1 MYADSAIEMSRRP
14 PAADWAKLSLMP
26 RPGYDSV
33 LLVTGYPSLHARRM
47 VEQIITAEPRSLVY
61 VLVPPP
67 PAKDEPAEPP
77 AEPPELELSAEQRAR
92 VVFLEGSPHAM
103 DLGLSGAEFRQITRE
118 VDRVHHLAHVASSS
132 VDRAIAHTANVVGA
146 AEILE
151 FSRAAPQLS
160 CLVFHSTAHVSG
172 DRTGVVHE
180 DDLACGQ
187 SFRSDA
193 DETRMRAEVLLR
205 RAMRE
210 VPIAVVRPTT
220 IVGDT
225 GAGENDRL
233 EGIYLLVL
241 LVVATPAEIAIPF
254 PGRGD
259 TPLNIVPLD
268 YALRAAHAIGRHP
281 SAPGRTFHLADPNP
295 LSARSVF
302 ELVTHAG
309 GRRTARGSI
318 PSNLAKALLRTPGI
332 DRFARSPKA
341 FVEQL
346 TSDVRYDTRNT
357 EYVLRSSGIVCPPF
371 ESYVDDLVNVVREH
385 IKARQR
391 RRESHVDEVE
401 IDDALS

>member
-1 MYADSAIEMSRRP
+1 
-14 PAADWAKLSLMP
+14 MP
-26 RPGYDSV
+26 RAGYDTV
-33 LLVTGYPSLHARRM
+33 FLVTGYPSLHARRM
-47 VEQIITAEPRSLVY
+47 IEQIITSEPGSLVH

-67 PAKDEPAEPP
+67 AEPAEGP
-77 AEPPELELSAEQRAR
+77 AAAPELQLSAEQQAR
-92 VVFLEGSPHAM
+92 VVFIEGSPHAM
-103 DLGLSGAEFRQITRE
+103 DLGLSGAEFRQLTRE
-118 VDRVHHLAHVASSS
+118 VDRIHHLAHVGSSA
-132 VDRAIAHTANVVGA
+132 VDARTAHTINVVGA

-151 FSRAAPQLS
+151 FARAAPQLA

-172 DRTGVVHE
+172 DRTGVVYE

-187 SFRSDA
+187 AFRAEA
-193 DETRMRAEVLLR
+193 DEARMRAEVLLR
-205 RAMRE
+205 RSMRE

-225 GAGENDRL
+225 GENDRL

-259 TPLNIVPLD
+259 MPLNIVPLD
-268 YALRAAHAIGRHP
+268 YAIRAAHAIGRHP

-346 TSDVRYDTRNT
+346 TSNVRYDTRNT
-357 EYVLRSSGIVCPPF
+357 DQVLLSAGIVCPPF

-385 IKARQR
+385 VKARQR

>member
-1 MYADSAIEMSRRP
+1 
-14 PAADWAKLSLMP
+14 MP
-26 RPGYDSV
+26 RAGYDTV

-47 VEQIITAEPRSLVY
+47 IEQIVTSEPGSLVY
-61 VLVPPP
+61 VLTPPP
-67 PAKDEPAEPP
+67 PAEPAEGL
-77 AEPPELELSAEQRAR
+77 AGAPELQLSAEQQAR
-92 VVFLEGSPHAM
+92 VVFIEGSPHAM
-103 DLGLSGAEFRQITRE
+103 DLGLSGAEFRQLTRE
-118 VDRVHHLAHVASSS
+118 VDRIHHLAHVGSSA
-132 VDRAIAHTANVVGA
+132 VDARTAHTVNVVGA

-151 FSRAAPQLS
+151 FARAAPQLA

-172 DRTGVVHE
+172 DRTGVVYE
-180 DDLACGQ
+180 EDLACGQ
-187 SFRSDA
+187 AFRAEA

-205 RAMRE
+205 RSMRE

-225 GAGENDRL
+225 GENDRL

-259 TPLNIVPLD
+259 MPLNIVPLD
-268 YALRAAHAIGRHP
+268 YAVRAAHAIGRHP

-346 TSDVRYDTRNT
+346 TSNVRYDTRNT
-357 EYVLRSSGIVCPPF
+357 DQALRSAGIVCPPF

-385 IKARQR
+385 VKARQR

>member
-1 MYADSAIEMSRRP
+1 
-14 PAADWAKLSLMP
+14 MP

-47 VEQIITAEPRSLVY
+47 IEQIVTTEPRALVY
-61 VLVPPP
+61 VIAPPDVPEPSIPP
-67 PAKDEPAEPP
+67 PAAARDPLPDTSP
-77 AEPPELELSAEQRAR
+77 PPELRLTAEQHAR
-92 VVFLEGSPHAM
+92 VVFVEGSAHAM
-103 DLGLSGAEFRQITRE
+103 DLGLSGAEFRKLTRE
-118 VDRVHHLAHVASSS
+118 VDRIHHLAHLGSGAA
-132 VDRAIAHTANVVGA
+132 DRRTATTINVGGA

-151 FSRAAPQLS
+151 FARAAPRLQ

-172 DRTGVVHE
+172 DRTGVVYEE
-180 DDLACGQ
+180 DLDRGQ
-187 SFRSDA
+187 SFRCDA
-193 DETRMRAEVLLR
+193 DEARMRAEVLLR
-205 RAMRE
+205 RAMGQ

-220 IVGDT
+220 IVGDAS
-225 GAGENDRL
+225 AGESDRL

-268 YALRAAHAIGRHP
+268 YAIRAAHAIGRHP
-281 SAPGRTFHLADPNP
+281 AAPGRTFHLADPSP

-309 GRRTARGSI
+309 GRRTTKGSI

-346 TSDVRYDTRNT
+346 TSNVRFDTRNT
-357 EYVLRSSGIVCPPF
+357 DQALGSAGISCPPF

-385 IKARQR
+385 VKARQR
-391 RRESHVDEVE
+391 RREIVEDEVE
-401 IDDALS
+401 IDDPLS

>member
-1 MYADSAIEMSRRP
+1 
-14 PAADWAKLSLMP
+14 MP
-26 RPGYDSV
+26 RPGYDTV

-47 VEQIITAEPRSLVY
+47 IEQIVTSEPGALVY
-61 VLVPPP
+61 VLVPT
-67 PAKDEPAEPP
+67 EPEDAAAE
-77 AEPPELELSAEQRAR
+77 APELQLSAEQQAR

-103 DLGLSGAEFRQITRE
+103 DLGLSGAEFRQVARE
-118 VDRVHHLAHVASSS
+118 VDRIHHLAHAGSS
-132 VDRAIAHTANVVGA
+132 AIDSHAAHAINVVGA

-151 FSRAAPQLS
+151 LARAAPQLA
-160 CLVFHSTAHVSG
+160 CLVVHSTAHVSG

-180 DDLACGQ
+180 DDLEAGQ
-187 SFRSDA
+187 SFRSAA

-220 IVGDT
+220 IVGGT
-225 GAGENDRL
+225 TAGENDRL

-268 YALRAAHAIGRHP
+268 YAIRAAHAIGRHP

-309 GRRTARGSI
+309 GKRAARGSI

-332 DRFARSPKA
+332 ERFARSPRA

-346 TSDVRYDTRNT
+346 TSNVRYDTRNT
-357 EYVLRSSGIVCPPF
+357 DLVLGSAGLICPPF

-385 IKARQR
+385 VKARQR
-391 RRESHVDEVE
+391 RRESIVDEVE
-401 IDDALS
+401 SDDALS

>member
-1 MYADSAIEMSRRP
+1 
-14 PAADWAKLSLMP
+14 MP
-26 RPGYDSV
+26 RAGYDTV

-47 VEQIITAEPRSLVY
+47 TEQIITSEPRSLVY

-67 PAKDEPAEPP
+67 STPAEPSDVP
-77 AEPPELELSAEQRAR
+77 AEAPELQLSAEERAR
-92 VVFLEGSPHAM
+92 VVFIEGSPHAM
-103 DLGLSGAEFRQITRE
+103 DLGLSGAEFRQLTSE
-118 VDRVHHLAHVASSS
+118 VDRIHHLAHVGSNA
-132 VDRAIAHTANVVGA
+132 VPRQTAHTANVVGA

-151 FSRAAPQLS
+151 FARAAPQLA

-172 DRTGVVHE
+172 DRTGVVYE

-187 SFRSDA
+187 AFRSDA

-332 DRFARSPKA
+332 DRFARSPRA

-346 TSDVRYDTRNT
+346 TSNVRYDTRNT
-357 EYVLRSSGIVCPPF
+357 DQVLGSAGIVCPAF

-385 IKARQR
+385 VKARQR

>member
-1 MYADSAIEMSRRP
+1 
-14 PAADWAKLSLMP
+14 MP

-47 VEQIITAEPRSLVY
+47 VEQIITAEPGSLVY

-67 PAKDEPAEPP
+67 PSKDEPSDAP
-77 AEPPELELSAEQRAR
+77 AEAPELELSALQRER

-103 DLGLSGAEFRQITRE
+103 DLGLSGAEFRRITRE
-118 VDRVHHLAHVASSS
+118 VDRVHHLAHVGSSS
-132 VDRAIAHTANVVGA
+132 VDRRTAHTVNVVGA

-172 DRTGVVHE
+172 DRTGVVQE

-187 SFRSDA
+187 AFRSDA

-268 YALRAAHAIGRHP
+268 YAIRAAHAIGRHP

-318 PSNLAKALLRTPGI
+318 PPTSPRPCCARRGSIASRGARRPSSSSSPATFATTRATPSTCCGARGSCAHPSSRTWTISSMWCASTSRRGSEGE
-332 DRFARSPKA
+332 SP
-341 FVEQL
+341 
-346 TSDVRYDTRNT
+346 TWTR
-357 EYVLRSSGIVCPPF
+357 
-371 ESYVDDLVNVVREH
+371 
-385 IKARQR
+385 
-391 RRESHVDEVE
+391 
-401 IDDALS
+401 

>member
-1 MYADSAIEMSRRP
+1 
-14 PAADWAKLSLMP
+14 MP

-47 VEQIITAEPRSLVY
+47 IEQIVTTEPRALVY
-61 VLVPPP
+61 AL
-67 PAKDEPAEPP
+67 APAET
-77 AEPPELELSAEQRAR
+77 ADEARPPELQLSAEQHAR
-92 VVFLEGSPHAM
+92 VVFIEGSPHAM
-103 DLGLSGAEFRQITRE
+103 DLGLSGAEFRQLTRE
-118 VDRVHHLAHVASSS
+118 VDRIHHLAHVGTSA
-132 VDRAIAHTANVVGA
+132 VDRAMAHAINVVGA

-151 FSRAAPQLS
+151 FSRAAPQLA
-160 CLVFHSTAHVSG
+160 CLVVHSTAHVSG
-172 DRTGVVHE
+172 DRTGVVYEE
-180 DDLACGQ
+180 DLDRGQ
-187 SFRSDA
+187 SFRCVA
-193 DETRMRAEVLLR
+193 DETRMRAEVLVR

-220 IVGDT
+220 IVGD
-225 GAGENDRL
+225 AGSGEGDRL

-268 YALRAAHAIGRHP
+268 YAIRAAHAIGRHP
-281 SAPGRTFHLADPNP
+281 SAPGRTFHLADPDP

-309 GRRTARGSI
+309 GRRTTKGSI

-346 TSDVRYDTRNT
+346 TSNVRYDTRNT
-357 EYVLRSSGIVCPPF
+357 DLALGSAKITCPPF

-385 IKARQR
+385 VKARQR
-391 RRESHVDEVE
+391 RREIVPDEVE
-401 IDDALS
+401 IDDPLS

>member
-1 MYADSAIEMSRRP
+1 MP
-14 PAADWAKLSLMP
+14 LS
-26 RPGYDSV
+26 GYDSV
-33 LLVTGYPSLHARRM
+33 LLVTGYPALHARRM
-47 VEQIITAEPRSLVY
+47 VEQIIITEPRALVY
-61 VLVPPP
+61 VLVPP
-67 PAKDEPAEPP
+67 EPP
-77 AEPPELELSAEQRAR
+77 DAAIGGAAPPELRISPEQQAR
-92 VVFLEGSPHAM
+92 VVFIEGTPHAM
-103 DLGLSGAEFRQITRE
+103 DLGLSGAEFRKLTRE
-118 VDRVHHLAHVASSS
+118 VDRIHHLAHVGTSA
-132 VDRAIAHTANVVGA
+132 VDRRTAHTINVVGA

-151 FSRAAPQLS
+151 FARAAPQLA
-160 CLVFHSTAHVSG
+160 CLVVHSTAHVSG
-172 DRTGVVHE
+172 DRTGVVYEE
-180 DDLACGQ
+180 DLDRGQ
-187 SFRSDA
+187 SFRSGA

-220 IVGDT
+220 IVGDA
-225 GAGENDRL
+225 GAGEGDRL

-268 YALRAAHAIGRHP
+268 YAIRAAHAIGRHP
-281 SAPGRTFHLADPNP
+281 SAPGRTFHLADPDP

-309 GRRTARGSI
+309 GRRTAKGSI

-346 TSDVRYDTRNT
+346 TSNVRYDTRNT
-357 EYVLRSSGIVCPPF
+357 AVALSSAKITCPPF

-385 IKARQR
+385 VKARQR
-391 RRESHVDEVE
+391 RREIVADEVE
-401 IDDALS
+401 IDDPLS

>member
-1 MYADSAIEMSRRP
+1 
-14 PAADWAKLSLMP
+14 MP
-26 RPGYDSV
+26 RAGHDTV

-47 VEQIITAEPRSLVY
+47 IEQIITSEPGSLVY

-67 PAKDEPAEPP
+67 PGEAADGPAG
-77 AEPPELELSAEQRAR
+77 PPELQLSAEQLAR
-92 VVFLEGSPHAM
+92 VVFIEGSPHAM
-103 DLGLSGAEFRQITRE
+103 DLGLSGAEFRQLTRE
-118 VDRVHHLAHVASSS
+118 VDRIHHLAHVGSSA
-132 VDRAIAHTANVVGA
+132 VDARTAHTVNVVGA

-151 FSRAAPQLS
+151 FARAAPQLS

-172 DRTGVVHE
+172 DRTGVVYEE
-180 DDLACGQ
+180 DLDCGQ
-187 SFRSDA
+187 SFRAEA
-193 DETRMRAEVLLR
+193 DEARMRAEVLLR
-205 RAMRE
+205 RSMRE

-225 GAGENDRL
+225 GENDRL

-259 TPLNIVPLD
+259 MPLNIVPLD
-268 YALRAAHAIGRHP
+268 YAIRAAHAIGRHP

-346 TSDVRYDTRNT
+346 TSNVRYDTRNT
-357 EYVLRSSGIVCPPF
+357 DQALRSAGIVCPPF

-385 IKARQR
+385 VKARQR
-391 RRESHVDEVE
+391 RRESSVDEVE

>member
-1 MYADSAIEMSRRP
+1 
-14 PAADWAKLSLMP
+14 MP

-47 VEQIITAEPRSLVY
+47 IEQIITTEPRALVY
-61 VLVPPP
+61 ALAPPETP
-67 PAKDEPAEPP
+67 EEAA
-77 AEPPELELSAEQRAR
+77 PPELLLTPEQHAR
-92 VVFLEGSPHAM
+92 VVFIEGTPHAM
-103 DLGLSGAEFRQITRE
+103 DLGLSGAEFRTLTRE
-118 VDRVHHLAHVASSS
+118 VDRIHHLAHVGTSA
-132 VDRAIAHTANVVGA
+132 VDRRTAHTINVVGA
-146 AEILE
+146 EEILE
-151 FSRAAPQLS
+151 FSRAAPQLA
-160 CLVFHSTAHVSG
+160 CLVVHSTAHVSG
-172 DRTGVVHE
+172 DRTGVVYEE
-180 DDLACGQ
+180 DLDRGQ
-187 SFRSDA
+187 SFRSEA
-193 DETRMRAEVLLR
+193 DETRMRAEVRFR

-220 IVGDT
+220 IVGDA
-225 GAGENDRL
+225 GAGESDRL

-268 YALRAAHAIGRHP
+268 YAIRAAHAIGRHP
-281 SAPGRTFHLADPNP
+281 SAPGRTFHLADPDP

-309 GRRTARGSI
+309 GRRTTKGSI

-346 TSDVRYDTRNT
+346 TSNVHYDTRNT
-357 EYVLRSSGIVCPPF
+357 DLVLGSSKITCPPF

-385 IKARQR
+385 VKARQR
-391 RRESHVDEVE
+391 RREIVADEVE
-401 IDDALS
+401 IDDPLS

>member
-1 MYADSAIEMSRRP
+1 
-14 PAADWAKLSLMP
+14 MP
-26 RPGYDSV
+26 RAGYDTV

-47 VEQIITAEPRSLVY
+47 IEQIVTSEPGSLVY

-67 PAKDEPAEPP
+67 PAEAADEPAG
-77 AEPPELELSAEQRAR
+77 APELQLSAEQQAR
-92 VVFLEGSPHAM
+92 VIFIEGSAHAM
-103 DLGLSGAEFRQITRE
+103 DLGLSGAEFRQLTRE
-118 VDRVHHLAHVASSS
+118 VDRIHHLAHVGSSA
-132 VDRAIAHTANVVGA
+132 VDARTAHTVNVVGA

-151 FSRAAPQLS
+151 FARAAPQLA
-160 CLVFHSTAHVSG
+160 CLVVHSTAHVSG
-172 DRTGVVHE
+172 DRTGVVYE
-180 DDLACGQ
+180 EDLACGQ
-187 SFRSDA
+187 AFRA
-193 DETRMRAEVLLR
+193 ATDETRMRAEVLLR
-205 RAMRE
+205 RAMSE

-225 GAGENDRL
+225 GENDRL

-259 TPLNIVPLD
+259 MPLNIVPLD
-268 YALRAAHAIGRHP
+268 YAIRAAHAIGRHP

-309 GRRTARGSI
+309 GKRTARGSI

-346 TSDVRYDTRNT
+346 TSNVRYDTRNT
-357 EYVLRSSGIVCPPF
+357 DQALRSAGIVCPPF

-385 IKARQR
+385 VKARQR